1 MNLDI
6 VCDFLKIAD
15 IKVKN
20 EFYNLAYFGELTSK
34 KIAERCDI
42 SEDKAKSIKHY
53 FEMCT
58 TQDKI
63 QDNLV
68 TVKRPSYYEQI
79 NCLV

>member
-15 IKVKN
+15 TKVKN

-63 QDNLV
+63 QGSLV
-68 TVKRPSYYEQI
+68 TLKRKEYYEPAD
-79 NCLV
+79 CLV